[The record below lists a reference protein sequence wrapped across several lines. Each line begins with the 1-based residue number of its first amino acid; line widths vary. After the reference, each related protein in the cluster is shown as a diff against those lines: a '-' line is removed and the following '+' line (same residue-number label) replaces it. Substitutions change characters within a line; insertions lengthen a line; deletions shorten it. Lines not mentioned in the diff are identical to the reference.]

1 MRHKGMSRIFSGVL
15 ALTMTVSL
23 CLTGC
28 GGSEEGKKNTS
39 SDKTTTKDM
48 SELTGWELADAI
60 VENVK
65 ANEPVFDD
73 YSVNI
78 TDFGAVV
85 KTEKITDKTE
95 EAELAKANTEA
106 INKAMAD
113 VSAHKGK
120 DGKVG
125 GKVIV
130 PAGYTYT
137 GAVHL
142 LDNVNLHFEDGA
154 YLMFTT
160 DYAQYLPA
168 VHTRWEGIELYNYSP
183 MIYAYQKKNIA
194 ITGKGIIDAQA
205 TVEEYWLPWKSTK
218 YLPDQNQDPDRKALF
233 QMSADNVPLEER
245 QFGDGHYLRP
255 SCVQTFECENVLIE
269 DITVNNSPFWMVH
282 PVFTNNLTVR
292 GVTVESYG
300 YNNDGINPD
309 SCKNVVI
316 EECHFKTGDDCI
328 AIKSGRNNDGMNKAI
343 SSENIVAQNN
353 TYYTGKGAC
362 ATVGSEM
369 SGGIKNI
376 FFRDNKSEDTVEH
389 LQALSIKTNG
399 DRGGT
404 IENIYF
410 KNIEAN
416 NTEDRAVLFT
426 MFYEEGDTEVTTPV
440 IKNLFIE
447 DCTFKCANPDNEK
460 DLISIWGYERSP
472 IQNVQ
477 FKNCT
482 FEGTDAVLN
491 IHNVEGLKFEN
502 CTANGEKL
510 PEGDF
515 VPEDNVAI
523 IDSTVNRSVIKLSY
537 SCGAPESTLNQR
549 FLVSDTVDGE
559 YTTLETTEQNFF
571 CKVASNGSEVT
582 LLNYDTSKYYKF
594 AMTINGKEW
603 ESEVF
608 HLDAN

>member
-1 MRHKGMSRIFSGVL
+1 MKRRGISRMISGALVL
-15 ALTMTVSL
+15 AMTACL
-23 CLTGC
+23 CVTGC
-28 GGSEEGKKNTS
+28 SGSGNSTNDSNAGENTA
-39 SDKTTTKDM
+39 KDL
-48 SELTGWELADAI
+48 SKLSGWELADAI
-60 VENVK
+60 VETVK

-78 TDFGAVV
+78 TDFGAEV
-85 KTEKITDKTE
+85 KTAKITDKTE
-95 EAELAKANTEA
+95 EAKLAKANTEA

-113 VSAHKGK
+113 VSAHKGE

-137 GAVHL
+137 GAVYL

-160 DYAQYLPA
+160 DYSQYLPA

-194 ITGKGIIDAQA
+194 ITGKGVVDAQA

-218 YLPDQNQDPDRKALF
+218 YKPDENQDPDRKALF
-233 QMSADNVPLEER
+233 QMSADGVPLEER

-328 AIKSGRNNDGMNKAI
+328 AIKSGRNNDGMKTAI
-343 SSENIVAQNN
+343 PSENIVAQNN

-362 ATVGSEM
+362 ATIGSEM
-369 SGGIKNI
+369 SGDIRNI
-376 FFRDNKSEDTVEH
+376 FFRDNKSEETVEH

-416 NTEDRAVLFT
+416 NTVDRAVLFT

-440 IKNLFIE
+440 MKNIFVE
-447 DCTFKCANPDNEK
+447 DCTFKCVETEEEK

-472 IQNVQ
+472 ITNVQ
-477 FKNCT
+477 FKNCS

-510 PEGDF
+510 PEGEF
-515 VPEDNVAI
+515 IPEDNVCLVS
-523 IDSTVNRSVIKLSY
+523 STINRSSIRLAY
-537 SCGAPESTLNQR
+537 SCGAPESALNQR
-549 FLVSDTVDGE
+549 FLVSDTEDGE
-559 YTTLETTEQNFF
+559 YTEYVPAENTYF

-582 LLNYDTSKYYKF
+582 LLKYDTTKYYKF
-594 AMTINGKEW
+594 AMTVNGKEW

-608 HLDAN
+608 HLDN